1 VKRSRFVPLLLT
13 ALLLPCAARARLGE
27 TEGHCGRRYGT
38 ALRVEM
44 PKPGRLVKTY
54 EKSGYRVR
62 VEFTRAQRWL
72 FFHPFVAR
80 VIAYRSAARHTAA
93 DEHATGSTAELDDTS
108 LARFLAANAD
118 KREWKE
124 ANPAFDAART
134 ANSSESVAILSEAD
148 ACRVWRRDDGAVAR
162 YDRRTGELTI
172 RAEDAKAG
180 RPGGERDAPSA
191 ESLEGF

>member
-1 VKRSRFVPLLLT
+1 MKRSRLVPLLLA
-13 ALLLPCAARARLGE
+13 ALLLPCAAHARLGE

-80 VIAYRSAARHTAA
+80 VIAYRSAARHTAVN
-93 DEHATGSTAELDDTS
+93 EHATSDPTEIDDAT

-118 KREWKE
+118 QREWKE
-124 ANPAFDAART
+124 ANPTFDAART
-134 ANSSESVAILSEAD
+134 ANSNESVDILADAD

-172 RAEDAKAG
+172 RAEDARAG
-180 RPGGERDAPSA
+180 RPGGQRDAPSA